1 MPFDW
6 QAELS
11 SPSTP
16 PISAAMVVAPPD
28 TNLQRISFAQALAAT
43 PKTSSNENMPKPLI
57 RGESV
62 SITIM
67 QQIYEKGLE
76 ICKHNLRGR
85 LILNKGDKPY
95 TTKVIH
101 LKLQKQWKTTGDWS
115 MRPLGRGYF
124 EFTFSSDTDLRMVW
138 ASGNVNLKPGVLRLF
153 EWTKDFDMN
162 KQRNTHAQVWIR
174 LMELPQE
181 YWMDRTLREIASA
194 VGTPLIIDNA
204 TTKRLYGHYARMLV
218 DMDFSRKMFH
228 EITVE
233 REGYSFVVE
242 VAYEWLPDFCSHC
255 HNIGH
260 DVTACRWL
268 YPHQDN
274 IAHKQAVAQGKKPE
288 PTKKQTWTPVT
299 ENPSGIGSS
308 LAFAHP
314 QQATPKSE
322 VPLEPTA
329 QVPPTIDPILEAA
342 SSPPPHDITMTVPVQ
357 QDISLT
363 SAKHLEVVRVK
374 QEILEVDN
382 SNVQNYEV
390 EENLEQPRDI
400 PSDTVNSTALSQ
412 KSLNMQLDNVTNE
425 HVCTKII
432 NVEPILTPVRT
443 LDVSSIAA
451 NPNAIIDPTLRNEM
465 DFMQTW
471 LEKAAATEVPFTQ

>member
-1 MPFDW
+1 
-6 QAELS
+6 
-11 SPSTP
+11 
-16 PISAAMVVAPPD
+16 
-28 TNLQRISFAQALAAT
+28 
-43 PKTSSNENMPKPLI
+43 
-57 RGESV
+57 
-62 SITIM
+62 
-67 QQIYEKGLE
+67 
-76 ICKHNLRGR
+76 
-85 LILNKGDKPY
+85 
-95 TTKVIH
+95 
-101 LKLQKQWKTTGDWS
+101 
-115 MRPLGRGYF
+115 
-124 EFTFSSDTDLRMVW
+124 
-138 ASGNVNLKPGVLRLF
+138 
-153 EWTKDFDMN
+153 
-162 KQRNTHAQVWIR
+162 
-174 LMELPQE
+174 
-181 YWMDRTLREIASA
+181 MDRTLREIAS
-194 VGTPLIIDNA
+194 A
-204 TTKRLYGHYARMLV
+204 TTKRLYGHYARILV

-412 KSLNMQLDNVTNE
+412 KSLNMQLDNVTDE
-425 HVCTKII
+425 HVRTKII
-432 NVEPILTPVRT
+432 NVEPILTSVRT
-443 LDVSSIAA
+443 FEVSSIAA
-451 NPNAIIDPTLRNEM
+451 DPNAIIDHTLRNEM

-471 LEKAAATEVPFTQ
+471 LEKAAATEVPFTPVNSKSQKKKLNKQKVDFQTKTRSQGHIQPLNEDYFLEH